1 MSKNNE
7 STQTQQPSFVKEL
20 LENGTVT
27 LTALSRDEFD
37 AMLSGIPAD
46 VKYGAGAVGRDR
58 ESGVFSLR
66 LDIVKP

>member
-7 STQTQQPSFVKEL
+7 PQTQQPPFVKEL

-37 AMLSGIPAD
+37 AMLKDIPAD

>member
-7 STQTQQPSFVKEL
+7 TQTQQPPFMKEL

-37 AMLSGIPAD
+37 AMLKDIPAD